1 MDDEKN
7 DVVAAGAAKSIDPA
21 AIEMLAHADECGIET
36 AFSRADHMKPC
47 PIGESGACCRI
58 CSMGPCRLVG
68 KDAEEKTGICG
79 ADMGTI
85 ASRHFAR
92 QVAGG
97 VAAHSDHGRDMA
109 MTLRAVAKGEA
120 AGYTVKDEQK
130 LHSVAGYMGI
140 PTAGREVNE
149 IALDVA
155 DKALEQFGQSH
166 GEIIYTK
173 RATLKRQAKWR
184 ELGLTPRAIDREVV
198 EIMHRTHEGVDL
210 DAENILKS
218 ALRCSL
224 ADGWGGAMLST
235 DISDILFGTPSP
247 LASEVNLGVLK
258 SDQVNVIVHGH
269 EPTLSAMLVEAARD
283 PELIAE
289 ARAAGA
295 EGINLAGIC
304 CTSNEIL
311 MRYGIPAAGNFLHQE
326 LAVLTGAVETMVVD
340 VQCIMQ
346 ALGPLA
352 QRFHT
357 QLVTTSPK
365 AKIQGAVHV
374 EFDEHRAPETAREI
388 VRMAIA
394 NYPNRGPIHIPDFHE
409 PLVAGFSHEYLN
421 YMQGGFHRGSFRPLN
436 DAIIAG
442 RIRGLAG
449 VVGCNNVRV
458 TQDEGIVDMIKRF
471 IADDVMVVVTGCAAT
486 AGAKAGYLS
495 PEILDHAGPGLREV
509 MEAIGIPPVLHLGS
523 CVDNSRILTVLTQ
536 VATEGGL
543 GEDIDDL
550 PAVGL
555 CPEWMCEKAIA
566 IGTYFA
572 ASGAHVIFGVSSPVK
587 ASSEAT
593 RLMTTGWEA
602 MVGGD
607 LEFIPDWDEMY
618 ARSLELIDAKR
629 EALKLPQYDPAQ
641 FGASGDSMFFAAIK
655 EYLAEKAAEQE
666 RGLETVGS
674 PVYPLAEGHSHDP
687 GERAPARRTAATGT
701 RTARGRPD
709 VALHRHARDPR
720 RQHHPGRGRDPR
732 ERGRRRAR
740 PRDAGGV
747 HQHRLL
753 PAGGVRLHRR
763 QGADARRPAG
773 RHRARQGA
781 RAPRAGQPVLAAV
794 PGRDAGQRR
803 GHPLR
808 RGGHRGRALRPPPGA
823 ADPAP
828 RPRRQRRRALHRRRP
843 AGARRQDEAQR
854 PHRRHPAARLGHPA
868 GGRAHA
874 RVLRHRGLRQ
884 EQRGRRQDRARAA
897 EPRHPHLPQ
906 RQRQRAQ
913 HHPPAAGR
921 GHPARLRHLHGAV
934 RRGHHLRRVRA
945 RVRGPLGPHL
955 RRHGAGP
962 GARHHALQ
970 QVPRVRL
977 RAGPRRGG
985 RPQVRHRRRRHQ
997 LRLPHHRRHAHPADP
1012 AHRRDHLRARREH
1025 AVRRDPR
1032 RRRHGEDG
1040 EAHPALHR
1048 GARRQGAHRQGAH
1061 PGELRLGL

>member
-1 MDDEKN
+1 MTDEKN
-7 DVVAAGAAKSIDPA
+7 EEVSSGGPAPSIDPA
-21 AIEMLAHADECGIET
+21 AIEMLAHADECGVDT
-36 AFSRADHMKPC
+36 AFSRAAHMKPC

-68 KDAEEKTGICG
+68 KDAEQKTGICG
-79 ADMGTI
+79 ADMPTI
-85 ASRHFAR
+85 AARHFAR

-120 AGYTVKDEQK
+120 AGYKVKDEQK
-130 LHSVAGYMGI
+130 LWSVAAYMGI

-155 DKALEQFGQSH
+155 DKALEQFGQPH

-173 RATLKRQAKWR
+173 RAAPKRQAKWR
-184 ELGLTPRAIDREVV
+184 ALGLTPRAIDREVV
-198 EIMHRTHEGVDL
+198 EVMHRTHEGVDL

-218 ALRCSL
+218 SLRCSL

-258 SDQVNVIVHGH
+258 ADQVNVIVHGH
-269 EPTLSAMLVEAARD
+269 EPTLSAMLVEASRD

-289 ARAAGA
+289 AKAAGA

-326 LAVLTGAVETMVVD
+326 LAVLTGAVEVMVVD

-357 QLVTTSPK
+357 KLVTTSPK
-365 AKIQGAVHV
+365 AKIPGATHV
-374 EFDEHRAPETAREI
+374 EFDEHRAPETAHEI
-388 VRMAIA
+388 VRLAIA
-394 NYPNRGPIHIPDFHE
+394 NYADRGPIHIPDYHE

-436 DAIIAG
+436 DAVIAG

-458 TQDEGIVDMIKRF
+458 TQDEGIVEMIKRF
-471 IADDVMVVVTGCAAT
+471 IADDVMVVVTGCAAN

-572 ASGAHVIFGVSSPVK
+572 ASGAHVIFGVSSPVE
-587 ASSEAT
+587 ASSVAT
-593 RLMTTGWEA
+593 QLMTTGWEE

-607 LEFIPDWDEMY
+607 LEFIPDWDAMY
-618 ARSLELIDAKR
+618 ARSLEIIDSKR
-629 EALKLPQYDPAQ
+629 ATLKLPQYDPGQ
-641 FGASGDSMFFAAIK
+641 FGASGDSLFFAEIK
-655 EYLAEKAAEQE
+655 KYLEEKAAEEE

-674 PVYPLAEGHSHDP
+674 PVYPLAEGHRHEHGDGHHHHDGDGHTHSHD
-687 GERAPARRTAATGT
+687 E
-701 RTARGRPD
+701 
-709 VALHRHARDPR
+709 
-720 RQHHPGRGRDPR
+720 
-732 ERGRRRAR
+732 
-740 PRDAGGV
+740 
-747 HQHRLL
+747 
-753 PAGGVRLHRR
+753 
-763 QGADARRPAG
+763 
-773 RHRARQGA
+773 
-781 RAPRAGQPVLAAV
+781 
-794 PGRDAGQRR
+794 
-803 GHPLR
+803 
-808 RGGHRGRALRPPPGA
+808 
-823 ADPAP
+823 
-828 RPRRQRRRALHRRRP
+828 
-843 AGARRQDEAQR
+843 
-854 PHRRHPAARLGHPA
+854 
-868 GGRAHA
+868 
-874 RVLRHRGLRQ
+874 
-884 EQRGRRQDRARAA
+884 
-897 EPRHPHLPQ
+897 
-906 RQRQRAQ
+906 
-913 HHPPAAGR
+913 
-921 GHPARLRHLHGAV
+921 
-934 RRGHHLRRVRA
+934 
-945 RVRGPLGPHL
+945 
-955 RRHGAGP
+955 
-962 GARHHALQ
+962 
-970 QVPRVRL
+970 
-977 RAGPRRGG
+977 
-985 RPQVRHRRRRHQ
+985 
-997 LRLPHHRRHAHPADP
+997 
-1012 AHRRDHLRARREH
+1012 
-1025 AVRRDPR
+1025 
-1032 RRRHGEDG
+1032 G
-1040 EAHPALHR
+1040 EA
-1048 GARRQGAHRQGAH
+1048 
-1061 PGELRLGL
+1061 